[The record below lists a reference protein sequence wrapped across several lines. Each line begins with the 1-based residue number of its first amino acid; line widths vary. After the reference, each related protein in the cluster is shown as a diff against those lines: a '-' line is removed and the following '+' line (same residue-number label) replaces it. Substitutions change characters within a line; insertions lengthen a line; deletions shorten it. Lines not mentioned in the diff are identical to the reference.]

1 MTMDRTLRCELLA
14 RLPDSELTDIAEL
27 IPYSTLQQ
35 RVVIA
40 EPTVGMIMARA
51 IEGARG
57 EVFNVGEILVTEC
70 QVRIDQTEGW
80 SMLMGSRSAGAL
92 AVATLDAAIEA
103 SRVACDLIDEVL
115 LRLIA
120 QQDAEL
126 ASAQAELASTR
137 VQFEIQS

>member
-1 MTMDRTLRCELLA
+1 MTMDRTQRGELLA
-14 RLPDSELTDIAEL
+14 RLPDSEITEIAEL
-27 IPYSTLQQ
+27 VPYSTLQQ
-35 RVVIA
+35 RVVIS

-70 QVRIDQTEGW
+70 QVRIDQAEGW

-103 SRVACDLIDEVL
+103 GRVPASLVDDVVQ
-115 LRLIA
+115 RLIA
-120 QQDAEL
+120 KQDAEI

-137 VQFEIQS
+137 VQFETQS